1 MGPLVP
7 ITGSL
12 LSSWSGPERRG
23 RESYPAGMSDLR
35 TLDQL
40 LAGLADVRASPS
52 GSSTLLRIV
61 RRPVPEQREAV
72 SEATLDTE
80 QGLVGDSWRTRG
92 SMRMA
97 DGSADREA
105 QITLMNSR
113 FASLI
118 AGPPAGW
125 DAAGDQLYADL
136 DLSEASLP
144 AGSRLAIGEA
154 VLVVSEVPHTGCAK
168 FSARFGSDA
177 LRVANTPEGRALR
190 LRGVNL
196 RIERSGVVR
205 VGDAIVRR

>member
-1 MGPLVP
+1 MADP
-7 ITGSL
+7 
-12 LSSWSGPERRG
+12 
-23 RESYPAGMSDLR
+23 R

-40 LAGLADVRASPS
+40 LAGLTEVRGSPS
-52 GSSTLLRIV
+52 GRGTLLRIV
-61 RRPVPEQREAV
+61 RRPVPERREAV
-72 SEATLDTE
+72 SEAILDLDE
-80 QGLVGDSWRTRG
+80 GLLGDCWRTRG
-92 SMRMA
+92 SRRMP

-118 AGPPAGW
+118 AGPPPAW

-154 VLVVSEVPHTGCAK
+154 MLVVSEVPHTGCAK

-177 LRVANTPEGRALR
+177 LRLASSPEGRALR

-205 VGDAIVRR
+205 LGDPVIRS